1 MKKETWIRDALVKF
15 EGPLTRYAYRVTRDL
30 EQARE
35 VVQDV
40 FLRLWQ
46 EDPEE
51 LAPRL
56 AEWLFTVC
64 RNRAIDLR
72 RRDKRMVPLSAETT
86 DAVMSEDSPP
96 DETISRA
103 QNVNR
108 TLALL
113 AKLPGRQ
120 QEVLRLKFQNGLS
133 YEEIA
138 RVTGLTVSNV
148 GVLIHTGMKNLRAA
162 MQEPVAATKGVSH
175 E

>member
-1 MKKETWIRDALVKF
+1 MKEASKETWIRDALVKF

-30 EQARE
+30 EIARE

-64 RNRAIDLR
+64 RNRAIDSR
-72 RRDKRMVPLSAETT
+72 RRDKRMVPLTTENAE
-86 DAVMSEDSPP
+86 AIESREDPA
-96 DETISRA
+96 DESIAKA

-113 AKLPGRQ
+113 AGLPGRE

-133 YEEIA
+133 YEEIS
-138 RVTGLTVSNV
+138 RVTGMSVTHV
-148 GVLIHTGMKNLRAA
+148 GVAIHTGMKKIRAV
-162 MQEPVAATKGVSH
+162 MKGVSH